1 MSSARKSRFCGISV
15 IIFQCCFM
23 SKTQLLM
30 TASNRFGLFSR
41 NHFLEGGFI
50 FSGEGLH
57 WLWWGQVFKKKSWDG
72 GRGKGENLK
81 ENQNLGSYGIIIYC
95 IERKAPNLILLDSIT
110 LFLFLH
116 SCNSLKETIY
126 NIDKRS

>member
-1 MSSARKSRFCGISV
+1 MGAG
-15 IIFQCCFM
+15 FQ
-23 SKTQLLM
+23 KKIL
-30 TASNRFGLFSR
+30 GW
-41 NHFLEGGFI
+41 GG
-50 FSGEGLH
+50 GE
-57 WLWWGQVFKKKSWDG
+57 VKKKKG
-72 GRGKGENLK
+72 GGGGGGKGENLK
-81 ENQNLGSYGIIIYC
+81 ENQNLRSYGIIIYC

>member
-50 FSGEGLH
+50 FSGE
-57 WLWWGQVFKKKSWDG
+57 D
-72 GRGKGENLK
+72 LK
-81 ENQNLGSYGIIIYC
+81 ENQNLRSYGIIIYC

-126 NIDKRS
+126 NIDIRS